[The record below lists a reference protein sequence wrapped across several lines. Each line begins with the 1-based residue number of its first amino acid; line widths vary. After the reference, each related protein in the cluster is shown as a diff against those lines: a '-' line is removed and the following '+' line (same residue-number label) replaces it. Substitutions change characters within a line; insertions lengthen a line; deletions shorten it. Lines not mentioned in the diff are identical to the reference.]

1 MLEIFKELVQ
11 GTEEW
16 LQLRAG
22 IVTASEFSQVLAK
35 GKGKTKEGEPKES
48 KTRRTLMLKKAG
60 ERITGDPMDTYSNKH
75 MERGTEQEGV
85 ARDLYVVHSGNV
97 VTECG
102 FMKNGN
108 VGCSPDGLISD
119 DGLVEIKSRLA
130 HIQADSLLKD
140 AVPRENIAQIQGG
153 LWISQRKYLDYVSY
167 CPGMPLFIKR
177 IEPDLIYQEN
187 LKQELQAFE
196 TELSEIVKQLI
207 QKF

>member
-1 MLEIFKELVQ
+1 MLEIFEDLEQ
-11 GTEEW
+11 GSESW

-22 IVTASEFSQVLAK
+22 LVTASEFSQVLAK
-35 GKGKTKEGEPKES
+35 GAGKT
-48 KTRRTLMLKKAG
+48 RHTLLLKKAG
-60 ERITGDPMDTYSNKH
+60 ERITGNPMDSYSNEDMK
-75 MERGTEQEGV
+75 RGSEQEGG
-85 ARDLYVVHSGNV
+85 ARELYVTHSGNK

-108 VGCSPDGLISD
+108 AGYSPDGLIGE

-140 AVPRENIAQIQGG
+140 AVPSANIAQIQGG

-177 IEPDLIYQEN
+177 VEPDLIYQEN
-187 LKQELQAFE
+187 LKQALQTFE
-196 TELSEIVKQLI
+196 TELAGIVQQLI
-207 QKF
+207 EKF

>member
-1 MLEIFKELVQ
+1 MLEIFKELEQ
-11 GTEEW
+11 GSEQW

-35 GKGKTKEGEPKES
+35 GAG
-48 KTRRTLMLKKAG
+48 KTRRTLLFKKAG
-60 ERITGDPMDTYSNKH
+60 ERITGDPMNTYSNEH

-85 ARDLYVVHSGNV
+85 ARDLYIAHSGNE

-108 VGCSPDGLISD
+108 AGYSPDGLIGN

-140 AVPRENIAQIQGG
+140 AVPSENIAQIQGG
-153 LWISQRKYLDYVSY
+153 LWISQRRYLDYVSY

-177 IEPDLIYQEN
+177 VESDLDYQDK
-187 LKQELQAFE
+187 LSHALQTFE
-196 TELSEIVKQLI
+196 TELSGIVSQLI
-207 QKF
+207 EKF

>member
-11 GTEEW
+11 GSEQW

-35 GKGKTKEGEPKES
+35 GAG
-48 KTRRTLMLKKAG
+48 KTRRTLLLKKAG
-60 ERITGDPMDTYSNKH
+60 ERITGDPMNTYSNEH
-75 MERGTEQEGV
+75 MERGTEQESG
-85 ARDLYVVHSGNV
+85 ARELYIAHSGNE

-102 FMKNGN
+102 FIKNGN
-108 VGCSPDGLISD
+108 AGYSPDGLIGN

-187 LKQELQAFE
+187 LQQELQTFE
-196 TELSEIVKQLI
+196 TELSGIVQQLI